1 MPPATADDD
10 IARAEWLERLMRQF
24 AESAPVPFLVVDPY
38 GTVVVWNAEAANL
51 FGWPAQE
58 VLGRPVTET
67 ILPPPFSVE
76 QLHREVP
83 PTTAEG
89 AVDGQRVVLIGHRR
103 HGPPFPLILD
113 VWSTPFGDSR
123 SFSAYAYEA
132 PEEEGVLLPSIC
144 AMGSLVESS
153 GEAIIGTDTAGRILT
168 WNSAAERVF
177 GYCASEAVGL
187 DISRMVPRDRQGEL
201 NSWMEELLAG
211 TPVERQETVRR
222 RRDGSLVDVALTIT
236 LVRNG
241 EGQITGLSTIA
252 RDITQDRRMAAELDA
267 TLQGLEGA
275 LVDAKESEARGRHL
289 LADVAHQLRAPIGGI
304 RACAEALLRG
314 TVAVGDE
321 RLLSGMVRET
331 SRAARLITAL
341 LQMARLD
348 DRANLSP
355 APCDLVALCEDEAN
369 RARILTPHVNFSVKV
384 GRMAPTKPD
393 LDADAVREIV
403 ANLLDNARRH
413 ADRKVEVSLTSV
425 RRTTIEVKVR
435 DDGPGLPQGA
445 EERAFERFVTLDG
458 KGGSGLGLSL
468 ARGLARAHGGDLL
481 YHRGAFV
488 LRLPVTS
495 EQTRERGGVR
505 PPRSLTNHSTVQR
518 RTPRPAR
525 RR

>member
-1 MPPATADDD
+1 
-10 IARAEWLERLMRQF
+10 MRQF
-24 AESAPVPFLVVDPY
+24 AESAPVPFFVVDPY
-38 GTVVVWNAEAANL
+38 GTVVVWNAEASNL
-51 FGWPAQE
+51 FGWASDE
-58 VLGRPVTET
+58 ILGRPVTET
-67 ILPPPFSVE
+67 ILPPPFSME

-83 PTTAEG
+83 PSTAEA
-89 AVDGQRVVLIGHRR
+89 AVDGQRVVLTGHRR
-103 HGPPFPLILD
+103 HVGPFPLVLD
-113 VWSTPFGDSR
+113 VWSTPAGASR
-123 SFSAYAYEA
+123 SFSAYAYEVTDA
-132 PEEEGVLLPSIC
+132 EGHLHPPIC

-168 WNSAAERVF
+168 WNSAAEHVF
-177 GYCASEAVGL
+177 GYCTSDAVGL
-187 DISRMVPRDRQGEL
+187 DMSIMVPKDRQSEL

-241 EGQITGLSTIA
+241 EGEVTGMSTIA
-252 RDITQDRRMAAELDA
+252 RDITQDRRMAVELDA
-267 TLQGLEGA
+267 TLQALEGA

-355 APCDLVALCEDEAN
+355 APCDLVALCEDEAE
-369 RARILTPHVNFSVKV
+369 RARILAPHLHFSVRV
-384 GRMAPTKPD
+384 GRMAPTKPE

-413 ADRKVEVSLTSV
+413 ADRSVEVSLATV
-425 RRTTIEVKVR
+425 RRTTVEVKVR
-435 DDGPGLPQGA
+435 DDGAGLPDGA

-458 KGGSGLGLSL
+458 KGGSGLGLPL
-468 ARGLARAHGGDLL
+468 ARGLARAHGGDLI
-481 YHRGAFV
+481 YHKRAFV
-488 LRLPVTS
+488 LRLPTATDP
-495 EQTRERGGVR
+495 TRERGGPR
-505 PPRSLTNHSTVQR
+505 PPRSITNEASAQR
-518 RTPRPAR
+518 RTPPRVAKR
-525 RR
+525 R